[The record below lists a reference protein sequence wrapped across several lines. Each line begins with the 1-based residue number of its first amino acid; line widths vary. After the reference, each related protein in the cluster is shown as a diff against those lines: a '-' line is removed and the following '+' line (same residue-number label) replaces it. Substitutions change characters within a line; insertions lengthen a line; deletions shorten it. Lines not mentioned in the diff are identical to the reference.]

1 MIVDDEIIIDCGG
14 DGWEEDDLVLG
25 NLLNHLDDDNNDNSA
40 PTNNND
46 DDYLVP
52 RLQPPP
58 TPSLPPPSLDRTIG
72 SNKDD
77 DYNDD
82 GGGDVIG
89 GGGWDDDLNF
99 TLDDND
105 DDDRNNNENNGTVNI
120 AAAVAA
126 LNNPTPPTG
135 GGGDYSGGGTGRWPF
150 NDTSLMNALD
160 VTTATTII
168 DSDNS
173 HEDKHEEYEGAPMN
187 VMDETVGNND
197 DNWDFDDDEID
208 FTFNNNNENDTK
220 NDIIIHIK
228 SEEPMTM
235 ASIVDRM
242 PHPQPQPQQQ
252 HYNVPPH
259 QSMAH
264 NYNNAHI
271 AADYGEE
278 DNIRSNNLSP
288 PINRNHEEGE
298 GGWDFDGEEDDTDI
312 LNDKNDDDI
321 IEMEESVAAVVHPP
335 TLTQHPSPPIP
346 PPPPPP
352 PPRPTLSPPMAHHRT
367 RSANTSNTQPLLPI
381 NSNNKKNAIEERIY
395 SMLSSYMESIHD
407 NKLYTR
413 IHTKLNNLLHSS
425 GSSGGGVS
433 TASELCTYYA
443 TRPGLRKY
451 TLGVELD
458 RMDYELIV
466 PATNNIKGC
475 VSITSKEKI
484 RQYFN
489 VDIHGERLDNTSID
503 DDVGV
508 VSTVELLIRSANQSL
523 LADMLVA
530 LTCPEEM
537 VDGEENERNIKMRSS
552 NDGLILSGPTLCM
565 TSVAEKCRF
574 KIDLLSGV
582 VETVCLL
589 AISIPYNHQNAD
601 VDVITN
607 NDNADGRLTLARA
620 EVSVRF
626 RPVGIDNDNEECTVQ
641 YAVRSV
647 IPYYAPDSD
656 MIRCAA
662 LALAQ
667 EEQYTHSFVNSE
679 YNSNNRQGDDG
690 NQCVIATDARDQFLL
705 SHQLV
710 DSGLLVVSDHLDRL
724 RDAAHAKTTGFRS
737 ALRQLDGVTN
747 VSSKLHDLGRFG
759 ASLGLVLPSVEE
771 INAAEREAMEEQ
783 HSLPPSV
790 NSALKF
796 PRPADMPA
804 ASGSVTHFPRL
815 IDTGSIQTKVP
826 PQPPPPPP
834 PPPMSSNK
842 PRPLIG
848 GLLMS
853 GLSRLAAVATLPDES
868 RSENDRKEGATS
880 ASSTRPTPSS
890 LFSGN
895 NVSRAYHQVVH
906 TTKEAYHVAAE
917 EDEQNT
923 ALVHKGL
930 DTYHGLVD
938 DAGWSDDEFV
948 FDDTG
953 DDNEQVEKIY
963 VTDDVQLN
971 VAKSDEGTT
980 TIYNTPN
987 QHQAPIPRRHPSLQS
1002 TMIPPRTTKP
1012 PPPPPLTPPSQQEQT
1027 NYDNNNKACNSPR
1040 TFEDEF
1046 VMVLREKQESEI
1058 HEMEVSGMMKRWRPI
1073 SEDPVLRNRLL
1084 KVMVAEIQRS

>member
-1 MIVDDEIIIDCGG
+1 MIVDDEIDCGG

-25 NLLNHLDDDNNDNSA
+25 NLDDDNNDNSA
-40 PTNNND
+40 HTTNND
-46 DDYLVP
+46 DDLVP

-58 TPSLPPPSLDRTIG
+58 TPSLLPPSSFDRTIR
-72 SNKDD
+72 SNKAD
-77 DYNDD
+77 DYNDND
-82 GGGDVIG
+82 GGDFIG

-99 TLDDND
+99 TLDDNNDDVLDDND
-105 DDDRNNNENNGTVNI
+105 DDINNNENNGNVNVKI

-126 LNNPTPPTG
+126 VNNPTPPPG
-135 GGGDYSGGGTGRWPF
+135 GDGDYSGGGTGRWPF

-168 DSDNS
+168 DNDTSY
-173 HEDKHEEYEGAPMN
+173 EVKHEKDEGASMN
-187 VMDETVGNND
+187 VMEETVVNND
-197 DNWDFDDDEID
+197 DNWDFDDDELDI
-208 FTFNNNNENDTK
+208 TFNNNENDTK
-220 NDIIIHIK
+220 NENIIHIK
-228 SEEPMTM
+228 SEVPETM
-235 ASIVDRM
+235 ATIIDRI
-242 PHPQPQPQQQ
+242 PHPQPLQQ

-264 NYNNAHI
+264 NNNDHI
-271 AADYGEE
+271 ADDYGEE
-278 DNIRSNNLSP
+278 DNIRNKNLSP
-288 PINRNHEEGE
+288 RIISNYEVGE
-298 GGWDFDGEEDDTDI
+298 GGWDFDGEDDTDI
-312 LNDKNDDDI
+312 FNDKNNDNT
-321 IEMEESVAAVVHPP
+321 IEMEETVSAVVHPP
-335 TLTQHPSPPIP
+335 TLTQHLSRPNFP

-352 PPRPTLSPPMAHHRT
+352 PPPAALSHIAHRT
-367 RSANTSNTQPLLPI
+367 RSANNSNTQPPLPI
-381 NSNNKKNAIEERIY
+381 NSNNNTNNPVEERIY
-395 SMLSSYMESIHD
+395 KMLSSYMESLHD
-407 NKLYTR
+407 SKLYTR
-413 IHTKLNNLLHSS
+413 LHTKLNNLLHSS
-425 GSSGGGVS
+425 DSSGGGVS

-466 PATNNIKGC
+466 PVTNNNKGC

-489 VDIHGERLDNTSID
+489 VDIHGERLDHTFID

-537 VDGEENERNIKMRSS
+537 MDGEDDERNIKMRSS
-552 NDGLILSGPTLCM
+552 NNGLILSGPTLCM
-565 TSVAEKCRF
+565 TSVAEKCCF
-574 KIDLLSGV
+574 KIELLSGF
-582 VETVCLL
+582 VETICLL
-589 AISIPYNHQNAD
+589 AISIPCNHHNAD
-601 VDVITN
+601 VDVIP
-607 NDNADGRLTLARA
+607 DNADGRLILARA

-626 RPVGIDNDNEECTVQ
+626 RPVGIENDNEECTVQ

-667 EEQYTHSFVNSE
+667 EDQYTHSFVNNE
-679 YNSNNRQGDDG
+679 YNSNNRQGYDG

-771 INAAEREAMEEQ
+771 INAAEREAMEDQ
-783 HSLPPSV
+783 HSLSPLVS
-790 NSALKF
+790 SALKF
-796 PRPADMPA
+796 SRPADMPA
-804 ASGSVTHFPRL
+804 ASGSVVHFPRL
-815 IDTGSIQTKVP
+815 MDTGSIQTRV
-826 PQPPPPPP
+826 PPPPPP
-834 PPPMSSNK
+834 HLPMSSNK

-868 RSENDRKEGATS
+868 RSENDMEGATT
-880 ASSTRPTPSS
+880 ASSTRPTTSS

-895 NVSRAYHQVVH
+895 NVSRAYHHAVH

-917 EDEQNT
+917 EDKQNT

-930 DTYHGLVD
+930 DTNHGVVD

-953 DDNEQVEKIY
+953 DDNERVEKTY

-971 VAKSDEGTT
+971 VAKSDKGTT
-980 TIYNTPN
+980 AIHNTSN
-987 QHQAPIPRRHPSLQS
+987 EHHAPIPRQHPSLQS

-1012 PPPPPLTPPSQQEQT
+1012 PPPPPPTPPSQQEQT
-1027 NYDNNNKACNSPR
+1027 NSNNSDKNNKACDSPR

-1058 HEMEVSGMMKRWRPI
+1058 HEMKVSGMMKRWRPI
-1073 SEDPVLRNRLL
+1073 SEDPVLRTRLL
-1084 KVMVAEIQRS
+1084 EAMVAQIQRS

>member
-1 MIVDDEIIIDCGG
+1 MIVDDEIDCGG
-14 DGWEEDDLVLG
+14 YGWEEDDLVLG
-25 NLLNHLDDDNNDNSA
+25 NLLNHLDDDNNANSA
-40 PTNNND
+40 PTNND
-46 DDYLVP
+46 DDDFLVP

-58 TPSLPPPSLDRTIG
+58 TPSFPPSSFDRTIG

-82 GGGDVIG
+82 GGGDDIG

-105 DDDRNNNENNGTVNI
+105 DDVNNSENNDNGTVNI

-126 LNNPTPPTG
+126 VNNPTAG
-135 GGGDYSGGGTGRWPF
+135 DGDYSGGGTGRWPF

-168 DSDNS
+168 DNDNS
-173 HEDKHEEYEGAPMN
+173 YEDKHEEDDGAPMN
-187 VMDETVGNND
+187 VMEETVENND

-220 NDIIIHIK
+220 NDNIIDIK

-235 ASIVDRM
+235 ATIMDRI
-242 PHPQPQPQQQ
+242 PHKQPQQQ

-264 NYNNAHI
+264 NDNARHV
-271 AADYGEE
+271 ADNYHGKD
-278 DNIRSNNLSP
+278 DNSNNNNRP
-288 PINRNHEEGE
+288 PINSNHEVGE
-298 GGWDFDGEEDDTDI
+298 RGWDFDGEEDDTDV
-312 LNDKNDDDI
+312 LNDKNNDDI
-321 IEMEESVAAVVHPP
+321 IEMEDTVAAVIHPS
-335 TLTQHPSPPIP
+335 TLTQHLSRPN

-352 PPRPTLSPPMAHHRT
+352 PPRPALSPPMAHRT
-367 RSANTSNTQPLLPI
+367 HSANNSNTQPPLPI
-381 NSNNKKNAIEERIY
+381 NSNNNTNNPVEERIY
-395 SMLSSYMESIHD
+395 NMLSSYMESIHD

-425 GSSGGGVS
+425 GSSGGDVS

-458 RMDYELIV
+458 RMDYQLIV
-466 PATNNIKGC
+466 PATNNNKGC

-484 RQYFN
+484 RQFFN
-489 VDIHGERLDNTSID
+489 VDIHGEKLDNTSID

-508 VSTVELLIRSANQSL
+508 VSTVELLLRSANQSL

-537 VDGEENERNIKMRSS
+537 MDGVDDERNIKMRSS

-565 TSVAEKCRF
+565 TSVAEKCCF

-582 VETVCLL
+582 VETICLL
-589 AISIPYNHQNAD
+589 AISIPYNHHNAD

-607 NDNADGRLTLARA
+607 NDNADGRLILARA

-626 RPVGIDNDNEECTVQ
+626 RPVGIDNENEECTVQ

-679 YNSNNRQGDDG
+679 YNSNNRQGDEG

-724 RDAAHAKTTGFRS
+724 RGAAHAKTTGFRS

-790 NSALKF
+790 SSALKF

-804 ASGSVTHFPRL
+804 ASTHFPRL
-815 IDTGSIQTKVP
+815 MDTGSIQTKVP
-826 PQPPPPPP
+826 PPPPPPP

-868 RSENDRKEGATS
+868 RSENDWEEGATT

-895 NVSRAYHQVVH
+895 NVSCAYHHVVH

-930 DTYHGLVD
+930 DTNHGVVD

-971 VAKSDEGTT
+971 VAKIDECTT
-980 TIYNTPN
+980 TIHNTSN
-987 QHQAPIPRRHPSLQS
+987 EHHDPIPRRHPTLQS

-1046 VMVLREKQESEI
+1046 VLVLREKQESEI
-1058 HEMEVSGMMKRWRPI
+1058 HEMKVSGMMKRWRPI

-1084 KVMVAEIQRS
+1084 KVMVAQIQRS